1 MVDNCTIFPK
11 NQSHFVKKWERL
23 QKSDQEGIIEIRNKV
38 GLALLKDNLSDAFIS
53 DLQVEDANKVKG
65 ILARNSNNSINT
77 NEISL
82 HRNFVKSS
90 NSGNDFVDRM
100 PRKRRCQTC
109 YHIITEND
117 PDHGGSK
124 KLIACR
130 KCPSIHYKPTQ
141 STWF

>member
-53 DLQVEDANKVKG
+53 DLQVEDANKVQG
-65 ILARNSNNSINT
+65 ILDRNSNNLINT

-90 NSGNDFVDRM
+90 N
-100 PRKRRCQTC
+100 
-109 YHIITEND
+109 
-117 PDHGGSK
+117 
-124 KLIACR
+124 
-130 KCPSIHYKPTQ
+130 
-141 STWF
+141 

>member
-1 MVDNCTIFPK
+1 M
-11 NQSHFVKKWERL
+11 WERL

-90 NSGNDFVDRM
+90 N
-100 PRKRRCQTC
+100 
-109 YHIITEND
+109 
-117 PDHGGSK
+117 
-124 KLIACR
+124 A
-130 KCPSIHYKPTQ
+130 
-141 STWF
+141 